1 MLYHLI
7 KSSIDADFPVFMQL
21 HPLPQRAVEAEM
33 RNLQDHS
40 WVRAP
45 PQHGLPLAKPRK
57 AAFAVSFPKTFH
69 RESAACSE

>member
-1 MLYHLI
+1 MLYDRI
-7 KSSIDADFPVFMQL
+7 KSSIDANFPVLQL
-21 HPLPQRAVEAEM
+21 HPLPQRAVEAEI

-40 WVRAP
+40 RVRAP